1 MKLGDILK
9 ISILYN
15 RRRKNKALYFIIL
28 LVSCILCNMVL
39 IVNKR
44 DLIDG
49 YGIFN
54 KILTIRYFDYKYDD
68 NKIPVENNEYTK
80 NFNPSIIGVD
90 LITGGIIIN
99 PVSYLI
105 SFLIIVMIPIFIT
118 LYNIKY
124 KL

>member
-1 MKLGDILK
+1 MKIGDILK

-15 RRRKNKALYFIIL
+15 RRKKNKALYFIIL
-28 LVSCILCNMVL
+28 LISCMLCNMVL

-68 NKIPVENNEYTK
+68 NKIPVENNKFT
-80 NFNPSIIGVD
+80 
-90 LITGGIIIN
+90 
-99 PVSYLI
+99 
-105 SFLIIVMIPIFIT
+105 
-118 LYNIKY
+118 
-124 KL
+124 

>member
-49 YGIFN
+49 YGILN

>member
-28 LVSCILCNMVL
+28 LISCILCNMVL

-68 NKIPVENNEYTK
+68 NKIPVENNKFT
-80 NFNPSIIGVD
+80 
-90 LITGGIIIN
+90 
-99 PVSYLI
+99 
-105 SFLIIVMIPIFIT
+105 
-118 LYNIKY
+118 
-124 KL
+124 

>member
-1 MKLGDILK
+1 MKMGDILK

-15 RRRKNKALYFIIL
+15 RRRKDKALYFIIL